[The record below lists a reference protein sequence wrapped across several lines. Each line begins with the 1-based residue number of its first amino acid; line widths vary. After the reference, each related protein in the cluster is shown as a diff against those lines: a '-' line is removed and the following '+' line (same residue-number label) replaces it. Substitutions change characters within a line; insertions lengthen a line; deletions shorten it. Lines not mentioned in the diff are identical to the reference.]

1 MQRCLSCNGIMTKS
15 ETVCYSCG
23 DKTGLVA
30 TGAKASRSGFTL
42 VVSAVFYLSI
52 GLTGVSIFTSF
63 GPPLAVCV
71 PITLVLMFVKSSAD
85 QLKKNQT

>member
-1 MQRCLSCNGIMTKS
+1 MSCNGIMTKA

-23 DKTGLVA
+23 EKTGLVA
-30 TGAKASRSGFTL
+30 TSAKASRNGFNM
-42 VVSAVFYLSI
+42 VVSVVFYISL
-52 GLTGVSIFTSF
+52 GLTVVSLFTNYA
-63 GPPLAVCV
+63 PPLAVCV